1 MPIVINFLSVF
12 SLLLAPAASWAHT
25 ASEKENADLEQP
37 QVFSYITPPKGWE
50 IANPKFLAKSVQIAF
65 LKKSLSGFCP
75 SINLAVEKS
84 NLSLPE
90 YLNVIRQIHESDKRN
105 RWRQL
110 GKVHTLSGIGQL
122 TEIDTTTEFGPVR
135 MLQLILVKQG
145 YTYVVTAA
153 ALKEEIAQHYQEF
166 QSAFRSLQVTSDL
179 ISTVPQMERRDSL
192 KERSEQLISTWQ
204 NILQQGTATLLDPGF
219 QKDHWTPFQNSIV
232 QDFQDMGSHW
242 QVLFLKNLQ
251 EKMAALIPQIEV
263 HPEAPLQSEARS
275 AETNSMVAD
284 TTETALLNDEE
295 TLAADAAENSTSENG
310 LELSANEE
318 NIAEGSVLVQE
329 DPSSLENTTALP
341 LDPICHAEIADNAE
355 PALLHDEEALAEPDA
370 LIADAEENLISD
382 YDVAHST
389 ENLAEDAA
397 ATQEEYSF
405 TDALICHAEEVSSNN
420 SISSPFP
427 QIEQAIDDGQNTP

>member
-1 MPIVINFLSVF
+1 MPIVFNFLSVF
-12 SLLLAPAASWAHT
+12 SLLLIPAVSWAHP
-25 ASEKENADLEQP
+25 ALEKESADVEQP

-65 LKKSLSGFCP
+65 LKKSGSGFCP

-122 TEIDTTTEFGPVR
+122 TEIDTSTEFGPVR

-179 ISTVPQMERRDSL
+179 ISTVPQMERRDTL

-204 NILQQGTATLLDPGF
+204 NILQQGTTTLLDPGF
-219 QKDHWTPFQNSIV
+219 QKDHWIPFQNSIV
-232 QDFQDMGSHW
+232 QDFEDMGSHW
-242 QVLFLKNLQ
+242 QVLLLKNVQ
-251 EKMAALIPQIEV
+251 EKMVALIPQVEV
-263 HPEAPLQSEARS
+263 HPEAPLQAEEPS
-275 AETNSMVAD
+275 AEANSIVAD
-284 TTETALLNDEE
+284 HSVPAIFDDKE
-295 TLAADAAENSTSENG
+295 TLAAEADENSPSENG

-318 NIAEGSVLVQE
+318 SIVEGSVLVQE
-329 DPSSLENTTALP
+329 DSSSLENTTALP

-355 PALLHDEEALAEPDA
+355 PAFLHDEEALVEPDA
-370 LIADAEENLISD
+370 LITDAEENLHSD
-382 YDVAHST
+382 HDAAHSI
-389 ENLAEDAA
+389 ENLAEAVA
-397 ATQEEYSF
+397 PAQEGHSF
-405 TDALICHAEEVSSNN
+405 SGDPICHAEEVFPSS
-420 SISSPFP
+420 SLSSSSPL
-427 QIEQAIDDGQNTP
+427 IEQAIEDRQNTP